1 MDVSIHLPMLSNDEF
16 NHLLKKGV
24 IKEGCDEFNSLMY
37 YL

>member
-1 MDVSIHLPMLSNDEF
+1 MEVSIHLPMLSNDDF

-24 IKEGCDEFNSLMY
+24 IKEGCDESNELIY